1 MKIYN
6 TLSRKKENFSPK
18 KEVSM
23 FVCGPTVYNRIHLGN
38 ARTFTNYDLIA
49 KYLKFKKI
57 NLFYLQNITDI
68 DDKIIIKAKKEKTTW
83 KKIAKKYE
91 KEFLE
96 DISQIKINSID
107 KYARATDY
115 MAEIISQIKR
125 LKKLK
130 YTYEIDNDG
139 IYYDLS
145 KNKDYGKL
153 SKRSKINQED
163 IAISRIDSSKNKRNK
178 GDFCLWKFSKKG
190 EPSWDSEFGKGRPGW
205 HIEDTAITEKELGKQ
220 YDIHGGAIDLI
231 FPHHE
236 AELAQMESLS
246 GKKPFVK
253 YWVHSGFLNLNK
265 EKMAKSGSF
274 ITLKNIL
281 EEYTPLAV
289 RYFFISAHYRSP
301 LDFSKESLN
310 QASSSLER
318 LQEFYIKA
326 KTSKKNIDQKVVNST
341 KKKVLNALDDDFNT
355 PRALGELFKFIREA
369 NKLGY
374 GKNSYK
380 LLKELNKFLDILEE
394 ETKIPKEVLDL
405 ARKREK
411 ARKEKNWKLSDNL
424 REKINKKNYSIQDTE
439 LGPKIKKIKQ

>member
-6 TLSRKKENFSPK
+6 TLSKKKEDFNPK
-18 KEVSM
+18 KKVNM
-23 FVCGPTVYNRIHLGN
+23 FVCGPTVYNYIHLGN

-49 KYLKFKKI
+49 KYLRYQKI
-57 NLFYLQNITDI
+57 KLFYLQNITDI
-68 DDKIIIKAKKEKTTW
+68 DDKIIKKAKEEKTTW
-83 KKIAKKYE
+83 KKLAKKYE

-96 DISQIKINSID
+96 DISKLKINSID
-107 KYARATDY
+107 KYARATNY
-115 MAEIISQIKR
+115 IKEIISQVKR
-125 LKKLK
+125 LEKKG
-130 YTYEIDNDG
+130 YTYTIENDG

-145 KNKDYGKL
+145 KNKEYGKL
-153 SKRSKINQED
+153 SKRKSLGEED
-163 IAISRIDSSKNKRNK
+163 AVSRIDESKSKKNK
-178 GDFCLWKFSKKG
+178 GDFCLWKFSKPG
-190 EPSWDSEFGKGRPGW
+190 EPSWKSEFGEGRPGW

-236 AELAQMESLS
+236 AELAQMESITR
-246 GKKPFVK
+246 KKPFVK
-253 YWVHSGFLNLNK
+253 YWVHSGFLNINK

-274 ITLKNIL
+274 IMLKKAL
-281 EEYTPLAV
+281 EKYNPLAI
-289 RYFFISAHYRSP
+289 RYFFISAHYRAQ
-301 LDFSKESLN
+301 LDFTKESLN
-310 QASSSLER
+310 QAESALNR

-326 KTSKKNIDQKVVNST
+326 KNSKKNIDQKIINST

-355 PRALGELFKFIREA
+355 PKAMGELFSFIREA

-380 LLKELNKFLDILEE
+380 LLKDLNKFLDILEE
-394 ETKIPKEVLDL
+394 ETKIPKEILDL
-405 ARKREK
+405 AKKREK

-439 LGPKIKKIKQ
+439 LGPKIKKI